1 MSRSLALLTPKELGK
16 IKLIICAQIIVNFF
30 DLLGIVLIGALSALS
45 IQGIQ
50 SKPAGNRVSKVLE
63 MLRLNEFNF
72 QTQVLVLGLMAT
84 VVFIL
89 KTIFSGLL
97 TRKVFLFLSHKSAG
111 ISSTLVSKFLSLN
124 LLEIQKRTSQE
135 ILYIMT
141 DGVKNLLLGIVATS
155 ISIIVDFTMLVIVFI
170 SLLLIDPIL
179 AVSVMLLFMVM
190 FFILNILLRKRSQAI
205 GKKISEL
212 SIKTNEK
219 TLEVIQSYREA
230 LVRNRRE
237 FYSDEIKSLKFE
249 FAKTAAELNFQ
260 PFISKYIIE
269 STAIIGAFLAS
280 SYAFL
285 MKDAIHAVSILVI
298 FLAASAR
305 IAPSVLR
312 IQQGLL
318 VIQSSTGSAETTF
331 KLLEDLENC
340 SPLDSSS
347 ENFNFSYYGFNPI
360 IEISNLDFNYDSE
373 TLFNVN
379 IKDLNIKNG
388 ETIAIVGPSGA
399 GKSTFVD
406 LLLGI
411 LVPRHG
417 SILISGFRPN
427 VAINKWAG
435 AIAYVPQDIVI
446 FSGTVRNNVVLGF
459 PLYLGADEPVWT
471 ALKKAQLEE
480 FIRSL
485 PNGLDT
491 EIGERGAKLS
501 GGQRQRLGIAR
512 ALFTNPKLLVLDE
525 ATSALDNTTELEVSN
540 SLGDLNGEVTLIIV
554 AHRLST
560 VRKADRVLYFD
571 KGKIIAEGTFEEVR
585 KLVPDFDKHANL
597 MKNTQ

>member
-1 MSRSLALLTPKELGK
+1 MLRSLALLTPREVRK
-16 IKLIICAQIIVNFF
+16 IRLIICAQIIINFF
-30 DLLGIVLIGALSALS
+30 DLVGIVLIGALSALS

-63 MLRLNEFNF
+63 ILRLSEFNF

-84 VVFIL
+84 IVFVS

-97 TRKVFLFLSHKSAG
+97 TRKIFLFLSHRSAG

-155 ISIIVDFTMLVIVFI
+155 ISIIVDLAMLVIIFM

-179 AVSVMLLFMVM
+179 AVSVMLLFMIM
-190 FFILNILLRKRSQAI
+190 FFILNIVLRKRSQAI
-205 GKKISEL
+205 GKQISEL

-230 LVRNRRE
+230 LVRNRRK

-269 STAIIGAFLAS
+269 STAIIGAFIAS

-285 MKDAIHAVSILVI
+285 MKDAIHAVSILVV
-298 FLAASAR
+298 FLAASTR

-318 VIQSSTGSAETTF
+318 VIQASTGSAETTF
-331 KLLEDLENC
+331 KLIEDLENY
-340 SPLDSSS
+340 SPLESFN
-347 ENFNFSYYGFNPI
+347 ENLNFSYIGFSPM
-360 IEISNLDFNYDSE
+360 IEISNLQFKYDNDSF
-373 TLFNVN
+373 FNVN
-379 IKDLNIKNG
+379 IADLQIRNG
-388 ETIAIVGPSGA
+388 ETVAIVGPSGA

-411 LVPRHG
+411 LVPKNG
-417 SILISGFRPN
+417 SILISGVLPTR
-427 VAINKWAG
+427 AISEWAG
-435 AIAYVPQDIVI
+435 AIAYVPQDVLM

-459 PLYLGADEPVWT
+459 PLSLGKDDSVWA
-471 ALKKAQLEE
+471 ALEKAKLKE
-480 FIRSL
+480 FIQSL
-485 PNGLDT
+485 PHGLDT

-525 ATSALDNTTELEVSN
+525 ATSALDNTTELEVSK
-540 SLGDLNGEVTLIIV
+540 SLDDLSGEVTLIIV

-560 VRKADRVLYFD
+560 VRKADRVLYFEN
-571 KGKIIAEGTFEEVR
+571 GKILAEGTFDEVR
-585 KLVPDFDKHANL
+585 KLVPDFDRHANL
-597 MKNTQ
+597 LKNI

>member
-1 MSRSLALLTPKELGK
+1 MLRSLALLTPREVRK
-16 IKLIICAQIIVNFF
+16 IRLIICAQIIINFF
-30 DLLGIVLIGALSALS
+30 DLVGIVLIGALSALS

-63 MLRLNEFNF
+63 ILRLSEFNF

-84 VVFIL
+84 IVFVS

-97 TRKVFLFLSHKSAG
+97 TRKIFLFLSHRSAG

-155 ISIIVDFTMLVIVFI
+155 ISIIVDLAMLVIIFM

-179 AVSVMLLFMVM
+179 AVSVMLLFMIM
-190 FFILNILLRKRSQAI
+190 FFILNIVLRKRSQAI
-205 GKKISEL
+205 GKQISEL

-230 LVRNRRE
+230 LVRNRRK

-269 STAIIGAFLAS
+269 STAIIGAFIAS

-285 MKDAIHAVSILVI
+285 MKDAIHAVSILVV
-298 FLAASAR
+298 FLAASTR

-318 VIQSSTGSAETTF
+318 VIQASTGSAETTF
-331 KLLEDLENC
+331 KLIEDLENY
-340 SPLDSSS
+340 SPLESFN
-347 ENFNFSYYGFNPI
+347 ENLNFSYIGFSPM
-360 IEISNLDFNYDSE
+360 IEISNLQFKYDNDSF
-373 TLFNVN
+373 FNVN
-379 IKDLNIKNG
+379 IADLQIRNG
-388 ETIAIVGPSGA
+388 ETVAIVGPSGA

-411 LVPRHG
+411 LVPKNG
-417 SILISGFRPN
+417 SILISGVLPTR
-427 VAINKWAG
+427 AISEWAG
-435 AIAYVPQDIVI
+435 AIAYVPQDVLM

-459 PLYLGADEPVWT
+459 PLSLGKDDSVWA
-471 ALKKAQLEE
+471 ALEKAKLKE
-480 FIRSL
+480 FIQSL
-485 PNGLDT
+485 PHGLDT

-525 ATSALDNTTELEVSN
+525 ATSALDNTTELEVSK
-540 SLGDLNGEVTLIIV
+540 SLDDLSGEVTLIIV

-560 VRKADRVLYFD
+560 VRKADRVLYFEN
-571 KGKIIAEGTFEEVR
+571 GKILAEGTFDEVR
-585 KLVPDFDKHANL
+585 KLVPDFDIHANL
-597 MKNTQ
+597 LKNI